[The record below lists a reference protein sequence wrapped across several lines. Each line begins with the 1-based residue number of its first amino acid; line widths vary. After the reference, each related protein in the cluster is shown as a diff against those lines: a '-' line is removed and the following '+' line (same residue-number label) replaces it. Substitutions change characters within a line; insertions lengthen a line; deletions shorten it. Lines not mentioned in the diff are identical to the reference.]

1 MQASFWNIIFG
12 EGVWGQPHLCYL
24 EISLLPLC
32 PGVDLGWYLLYPS
45 VPTDFP
51 RFSFRIQSLS
61 YQHCCVRAVF
71 VRCQCGLS
79 LNLWN
84 YNVKLP
90 ISLIQ
95 HFLCI
100 TYSVHCAALM
110 FPPHKQLKQIIF
122 QIKNYHTKRQHIATL
137 FMSDFEWENSYLLTF
152 LSIRCNNM

>member
-1 MQASFWNIIFG
+1 MILHCTLKRSQFFWFCLPTLKFADLDSCLNLWIISLTLGRSLHASKFLKYNFRGRG
-12 EGVWGQPHLCYL
+12 EGSTTPLLSSNFH
-24 EISLLPLC
+24 ILPLC

-45 VPTDFP
+45 VPMDFP

-110 FPPHKQLKQIIF
+110 FPP
-122 QIKNYHTKRQHIATL
+122 T
-137 FMSDFEWENSYLLTF
+137 
-152 LSIRCNNM
+152 